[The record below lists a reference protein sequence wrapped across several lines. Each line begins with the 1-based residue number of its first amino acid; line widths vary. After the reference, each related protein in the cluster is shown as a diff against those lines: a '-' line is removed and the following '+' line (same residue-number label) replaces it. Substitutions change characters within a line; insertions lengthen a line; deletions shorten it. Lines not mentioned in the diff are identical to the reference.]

1 MLRAALSL
9 LACILV
15 ASSLNAAVAPSNHPG
30 AVPILLGLDKVRAE
44 LKVDSLQKAV
54 LDSIRSEYK
63 AAVRK
68 LTDPMPVTPEQR
80 VAAEKQLIA
89 LNERY
94 NQRALSVLND
104 SQRKRFVQIEHQVLG
119 ASMLY
124 SPEVRRKIGL
134 SPEQGKQVL
143 GIHDAE
149 KAYVAKINRQFE
161 AGKIGYQDRIELLR
175 SKRLSQG
182 TQLLKLLTPEQ
193 RDALS
198 ALGGEKFAL

>member
-15 ASSLNAAVAPSNHPG
+15 ASSVHATIAPSDHPG
-30 AVPILLGLDKVRAE
+30 SVPILLGLDKVRAE

-63 AAVRK
+63 SAARK

-80 VAAEKQLIA
+80 VAAEKQLVA

-94 NQRALSVLND
+94 NQRALSVLSD
-104 SQRKRFVQIEHQVLG
+104 TQRKRFMQIEHHLLG
-119 ASMLY
+119 ATMLY
-124 SPEVRRKIGL
+124 SPKVQKKVGL
-134 SPEQGKQVL
+134 TPEQQKQVAGML
-143 GIHDAE
+143 DAE
-149 KAYVAKINRQFE
+149 KTYVAKVNRQFE
-161 AGKIGYQDRIELLR
+161 AGKISYQDRLELLR
-175 SKRLSQG
+175 TKRLAQG
-182 TQLLKLLTPEQ
+182 TQLLKLLTPVQ

-198 ALGGEKFAL
+198 SLGGEKFTL

>member
-15 ASSLNAAVAPSNHPG
+15 VSSVHAAIAPADHPG
-30 AVPILLGLDKVRAE
+30 SVPILLGLDKVRAE

-63 AAVRK
+63 AAARK
-68 LTDPMPVTPEQR
+68 LTNPMPTTPEQR
-80 VAAEKQLIA
+80 VAAEKALVA

-104 SQRKRFVQIEHQVLG
+104 SQRKRFLQIEHNLLG

-124 SPEVRRKIGL
+124 SPKVQKKVGVTADQ
-134 SPEQGKQVL
+134 SKQIA
-143 GIHDAE
+143 GMMGAE
-149 KAYVAKINRQFE
+149 KAYVAKVNHQFE
-161 AGKIGYQDRIELLR
+161 AGKIGYQDRVELLR
-175 SKRLSQG
+175 AKRLSQG
-182 TQLLKLLTPEQ
+182 TQLLRLLTPEQ

>member
-9 LACILV
+9 LACILL
-15 ASSLNAAVAPSNHPG
+15 ASSVHAAIVPSDHPG

-44 LKVDSLQKAV
+44 LKVDSLQRAV

-68 LTDPMPVTPEQR
+68 LTNPMPTTPEQR
-80 VAAEKQLIA
+80 VAAEKQLVA

-94 NQRALSVLND
+94 NQRALSVLSD
-104 SQRKRFVQIEHQVLG
+104 SQRKRLLQIEHHVLG

-124 SPEVRRKIGL
+124 SPRVQKKVGVT
-134 SPEQGKQVL
+134 PEQQQQIQGVL
-143 GIHDAE
+143 AAE

-161 AGKIGYQDRIELLR
+161 AGKISYQDRLELLR

-182 TQLLKLLTPEQ
+182 RQLLRLLTPEQ

-198 ALGGEKFAL
+198 QLGGEKFTL

>member
-1 MLRAALSL
+1 MLRTALSL

-15 ASSLNAAVAPSNHPG
+15 ASSLNAAIAPSEHPG
-30 AVPILLGLDKVRAE
+30 SVPILLGLDKVRAE
-44 LKVDSLQKAV
+44 LKIDSLQKAV

-80 VAAEKQLIA
+80 VAAEKQLVS

-94 NQRALSVLND
+94 NQRALSVLSD
-104 SQRKRFVQIEHQVLG
+104 SQRKRFIQLEHHVLG

-124 SPEVRRKIGL
+124 SPKVQKKVGL
-134 SPEQGKQVL
+134 TADQQKQVQGVL
-143 GIHDAE
+143 GEE
-149 KAYVAKINRQFE
+149 KAFVAKLNKQFE
-161 AGKIGYQDRIELLR
+161 AGKISYQDRLELLR
-175 SKRLSQG
+175 SKRLAQG
-182 TQLLKLLTPEQ
+182 AQLLKLLTPEQ

-198 ALGGEKFAL
+198 SLGGEKFAM

>member
-15 ASSLNAAVAPSNHPG
+15 ASSAGAAITLSDHPG

-68 LTDPMPVTPEQR
+68 LTNPMPATPEQR
-80 VAAEKQLIA
+80 VAAEKALVA

-94 NQRALSVLND
+94 NQRALSVLSD
-104 SQRKRFVQIEHQVLG
+104 SQRKRFQQIEHNILG
-119 ASMLY
+119 ASMLF
-124 SPEVRRKIGL
+124 SPKVQK
-134 SPEQGKQVL
+134 KV
-143 GIHDAE
+143 GITPSQQTQIESVHAAE

-161 AGKIGYQDRIELLR
+161 AGKISYQERLELLR

-182 TQLLKLLTPEQ
+182 RDLLRLLSPEQ

-198 ALGGEKFAL
+198 QLGGEKFAL

>member
-9 LACILV
+9 LACVLM
-15 ASSLNAAVAPSNHPG
+15 ASSLNAAITQSEHPG
-30 AVPILLGLDKVRAE
+30 SVPILLGLDKVRAE
-44 LKVDSLQKAV
+44 LKIDSLQKAV

-68 LTDPMPVTPEQR
+68 LADPMPVTPEQR
-80 VAAEKQLIA
+80 VAAEKQLVA

-104 SQRKRFVQIEHQVLG
+104 SQRKRFIQLEHHVLG
-119 ASMLY
+119 ATMLY
-124 SPEVRRKIGL
+124 SSKVQKKVGIT
-134 SPEQGKQVL
+134 PEQQKQIAGVL
-143 GIHDAE
+143 DSE
-149 KAYVAKINRQFE
+149 KAYVAKINKQFE
-161 AGKIGYQDRIELLR
+161 AGKISYQDRLELLR
-175 SKRLSQG
+175 SKRLAQG

-198 ALGGEKFAL
+198 SLGGEKFAL